1 MVSGETYI
9 SAHLLSQTE
18 HVTPYFMVSFKDT
31 TTTIKACWLSMSIVC
46 IAVCTLSKAT
56 LGGRRGQ

>member
-9 SAHLLSQTE
+9 CAHLLSQTE
-18 HVTPYFMVSFKDT
+18 HVTPYFMVNFKHT
-31 TTTIKACWLSMSIVC
+31 TTVKACWLSISIVC